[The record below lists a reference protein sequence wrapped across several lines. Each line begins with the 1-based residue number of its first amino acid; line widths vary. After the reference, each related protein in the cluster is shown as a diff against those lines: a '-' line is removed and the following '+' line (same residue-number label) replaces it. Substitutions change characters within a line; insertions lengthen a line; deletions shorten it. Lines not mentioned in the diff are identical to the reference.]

1 MYLALQSCTPL
12 QLVLL
17 FEKKSLVCICF
28 VSETRV
34 PCGALERW
42 VGDEPKL
49 PGGSPA
55 CSKALPELG
64 DFRCAPS
71 PPVRSSDRL
80 LFLHPLPP
88 ALLSATTLQSARGVT
103 TLHVPRAVFSAVEGQ
118 RWGSPMAQPEMCIQ
132 SLPRSPVGC
141 SCLQNHQLELFS
153 LLFLDLISVNFS
165 KGSSLLFCQ
174 MSWITASEQLSHEKH
189 K

>member
-28 VSETRV
+28 ISETRV
-34 PCGALERW
+34 PRGALERW

-103 TLHVPRAVFSAVEGQ
+103 TLHVPRQCSVLWRGSGGAVPWPSLKCAFRACQGLLSAAVAC
-118 RWGSPMAQPEMCIQ
+118 RT
-132 SLPRSPVGC
+132 
-141 SCLQNHQLELFS
+141 
-153 LLFLDLISVNFS
+153 IS
-165 KGSSLLFCQ
+165 
-174 MSWITASEQLSHEKH
+174 
-189 K
+189 